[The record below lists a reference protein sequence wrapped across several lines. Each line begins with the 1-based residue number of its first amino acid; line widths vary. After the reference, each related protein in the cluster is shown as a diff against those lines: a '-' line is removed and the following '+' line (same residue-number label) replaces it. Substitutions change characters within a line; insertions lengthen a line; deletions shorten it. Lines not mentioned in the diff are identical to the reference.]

1 MEKKKRNKIAWII
14 VVVVILILAVIG
26 VLVGVV
32 FANTPEKEVDKILTG
47 FKNYDL
53 TAIEGYT
60 NSIDEFGVS
69 EEEGDQY
76 SEILKSFFS
85 GLEWEI
91 TDSEIDGDTA
101 KVKVTATNKDYSQFF
116 QKMMSKAYSMIF
128 STMGTEEESNEI
140 DLILSTINE
149 LTETKTVEE
158 EITLNKVD
166 GEWKIDTD
174 EAFMNVL
181 LPGLQ
186 EGMNNL
192 YGTDDDTLNE
202 LQESADEVQQ
212 QTEALQQQQQMLE
225 SGLQ

>member
-1 MEKKKRNKIAWII
+1 MENKKSNKIAWII
-14 VVVVILILAVIG
+14 LVIVILILAVIG
-26 VLVGVV
+26 VLIGVV

-60 NSIDEFGVS
+60 NSIDELGVS
-69 EEEGDQY
+69 EEEGEKY
-76 SEILKSFFS
+76 GEILKAFFS

-91 TDSEIDGDTA
+91 TDSSVDGDTA

-116 QKMMSKAYSMIF
+116 QNMMSKAYSMVL
-128 STMGTEEESNEI
+128 STMGTNEEPDEVE
-140 DLILSTINE
+140 LILSTINE

-166 GEWKIDTD
+166 GEWKINTD
-174 EAFMNVL
+174 DAFINLL

-186 EGMNNL
+186 EGMKNL

-202 LQESADEVQQ
+202 LQQSADEVHQ

-225 SGLQ
+225 SGL

>member
-1 MEKKKRNKIAWII
+1 MENKKSNKIEWII
-14 VVVVILILAVIG
+14 LVIVILILAVIG
-26 VLVGVV
+26 VLIGVV

-60 NSIDEFGVS
+60 NSIDELGVS
-69 EEEGDQY
+69 EEEGEKY
-76 SEILKSFFS
+76 GEILKAFFS

-91 TDSEIDGDTA
+91 TDSSVDGDTA

-116 QKMMSKAYSMIF
+116 QNMMSKAYSMVL
-128 STMGTEEESNEI
+128 STMGTNEEPDEVE
-140 DLILSTINE
+140 LILSTINE

-174 EAFMNVL
+174 DAFINLL

-186 EGMNNL
+186 EGMKNL

-202 LQESADEVQQ
+202 LQQSADEVHQ

-225 SGLQ
+225 SGL

>member
-1 MEKKKRNKIAWII
+1 
-14 VVVVILILAVIG
+14 
-26 VLVGVV
+26 
-32 FANTPEKEVDKILTG
+32 
-47 FKNYDL
+47 
-53 TAIEGYT
+53 
-60 NSIDEFGVS
+60 
-69 EEEGDQY
+69 
-76 SEILKSFFS
+76 
-85 GLEWEI
+85 
-91 TDSEIDGDTA
+91 
-101 KVKVTATNKDYSQFF
+101 
-116 QKMMSKAYSMIF
+116 MSKAYSMIF

-202 LQESADEVQQ
+202 LQQSADEVQQ

>member
-1 MEKKKRNKIAWII
+1 MENKKSNKIAWII
-14 VVVVILILAVIG
+14 LVIVILILAVIG
-26 VLVGVV
+26 VLIGVV

-60 NSIDEFGVS
+60 NSIDELGVS
-69 EEEGDQY
+69 EEEGEKY
-76 SEILKSFFS
+76 GEILKAFFS

-91 TDSEIDGDTA
+91 TDSSVDGDTA

-116 QKMMSKAYSMIF
+116 QNMMSKAYSMVL
-128 STMGTEEESNEI
+128 STMGTNEEPDEVE
-140 DLILSTINE
+140 LILSTINE

-174 EAFMNVL
+174 DAFINLL

-186 EGMNNL
+186 EGMKNL

-202 LQESADEVQQ
+202 LQQSADEVHQ
-212 QTEALQQQQQMLE
+212 QTEASQKQ
-225 SGLQ
+225 

>member
-1 MEKKKRNKIAWII
+1 MENKKSNKIAWII
-14 VVVVILILAVIG
+14 LVIVILILAVIG
-26 VLVGVV
+26 VLIGVV

-53 TAIEGYT
+53 TVIEGYT
-60 NSIDEFGVS
+60 NSIDELGVS
-69 EEEGDQY
+69 EEEGEKY
-76 SEILKSFFS
+76 GEILKAFFS

-91 TDSEIDGDTA
+91 TDSSVDGDTA

-116 QKMMSKAYSMIF
+116 QNMMSKAYSMVL
-128 STMGTEEESNEI
+128 STMGTNEEPDEVE
-140 DLILSTINE
+140 LILSTINE

-174 EAFMNVL
+174 DAFINLL

-186 EGMNNL
+186 EGMKNL

-202 LQESADEVQQ
+202 LQQSADEVHQ

-225 SGLQ
+225 SGL

>member
-1 MEKKKRNKIAWII
+1 MENKKSNKIAWII
-14 VVVVILILAVIG
+14 LVIVILILAVIG
-26 VLVGVV
+26 VLIGVV

-60 NSIDEFGVS
+60 NSIDELGVS
-69 EEEGDQY
+69 EEEGEKY
-76 SEILKSFFS
+76 GEILKAFFS

-91 TDSEIDGDTA
+91 TDSSVDGDTA

-116 QKMMSKAYSMIF
+116 QNMMSKAYSMVL
-128 STMGTEEESNEI
+128 STMGTNEEPDEVE
-140 DLILSTINE
+140 LILSTINE

-174 EAFMNVL
+174 DAFINLL

-186 EGMNNL
+186 EGMKNL

-202 LQESADEVQQ
+202 LQQSADEVHQ

-225 SGLQ
+225 SGL

>member
-1 MEKKKRNKIAWII
+1 M
-14 VVVVILILAVIG
+14 ILAVIG
-26 VLVGVV
+26 VLIGVV

-60 NSIDEFGVS
+60 NSIDELGVS
-69 EEEGDQY
+69 EEEGEKY
-76 SEILKSFFS
+76 GEILKAFFS

-91 TDSEIDGDTA
+91 TDSSVDGDTA

-116 QKMMSKAYSMIF
+116 QNMMSKAYSMVL
-128 STMGTEEESNEI
+128 STMGTNEEPDEVE
-140 DLILSTINE
+140 LILSTINE

-174 EAFMNVL
+174 DAFINLL

-186 EGMNNL
+186 EGMKNL

-202 LQESADEVQQ
+202 LQQSADEVHQ

-225 SGLQ
+225 SGL

>member
-85 GLEWEI
+85 GL
-91 TDSEIDGDTA
+91 
-101 KVKVTATNKDYSQFF
+101 
-116 QKMMSKAYSMIF
+116 
-128 STMGTEEESNEI
+128 
-140 DLILSTINE
+140 
-149 LTETKTVEE
+149 
-158 EITLNKVD
+158 
-166 GEWKIDTD
+166 
-174 EAFMNVL
+174 
-181 LPGLQ
+181 
-186 EGMNNL
+186 
-192 YGTDDDTLNE
+192 
-202 LQESADEVQQ
+202 
-212 QTEALQQQQQMLE
+212 
-225 SGLQ
+225 

>member
-1 MEKKKRNKIAWII
+1 MENKKSNKIAWII
-14 VVVVILILAVIG
+14 LVIVILILAVIG
-26 VLVGVV
+26 VLIGVV

-60 NSIDEFGVS
+60 NSIDELGVS
-69 EEEGDQY
+69 EEEGEKY
-76 SEILKSFFS
+76 GEILKAFFS
-85 GLEWEI
+85 GIEWEI
-91 TDSEIDGDTA
+91 TDSSVDGDTA

-116 QKMMSKAYSMIF
+116 QNMMSKAYSMVL
-128 STMGTEEESNEI
+128 STMGTNEEPDEVE
-140 DLILSTINE
+140 LILSTINE

-174 EAFMNVL
+174 DAFINLL

-186 EGMNNL
+186 EGMKNL

-202 LQESADEVQQ
+202 LQQSADEVHQ

-225 SGLQ
+225 SGL

>member
-1 MEKKKRNKIAWII
+1 M
-14 VVVVILILAVIG
+14 
-26 VLVGVV
+26 
-32 FANTPEKEVDKILTG
+32 
-47 FKNYDL
+47 
-53 TAIEGYT
+53 
-60 NSIDEFGVS
+60 
-69 EEEGDQY
+69 
-76 SEILKSFFS
+76 
-85 GLEWEI
+85 EI
-91 TDSEIDGDTA
+91 TDSEIDGATL

-202 LQESADEVQQ
+202 LQQSADEVQQ